1 MRLLGAG
8 LPAWPS
14 TDEGMIV
21 GAETAAKTLVFTK
34 QRRLVLFDLV
44 MDKSGSCAG
53 LPLAS
58 KAGDETTRVI
68 MQVIKQ

>member
-1 MRLLGAG
+1 
-8 LPAWPS
+8 
-14 TDEGMIV
+14 MIV